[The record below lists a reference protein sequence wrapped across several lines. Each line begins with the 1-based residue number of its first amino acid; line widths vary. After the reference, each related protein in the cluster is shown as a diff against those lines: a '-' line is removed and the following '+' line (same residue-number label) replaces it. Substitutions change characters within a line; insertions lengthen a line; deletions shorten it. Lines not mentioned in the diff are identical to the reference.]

1 MDYTPA
7 MAFSAEQ
14 RMRSQ
19 QREPRG
25 LMDHLQ
31 EFASENPGTA
41 AIACFGLGM
50 VLGSTKTARVLSGL
64 TMAAGLGYL
73 AYTVAGSCMTG
84 QGEMCQQLFGA
95 GPHEHSHPLTED
107 AGDEASAE
115 SFPASDP
122 PAWTPR
128 RS

>member
-7 MAFSAEQ
+7 MAYSAERKMSNEGHQ
-14 RMRSQ
+14 
-19 QREPRG
+19 PRG
-25 LMDHLQ
+25 LMCHLN

-41 AIACFGLGM
+41 ALCCFGLGM
-50 VLGSTKTARVLSGL
+50 ALGSTRTVRVLSGL

-73 AYTVAGSCMTG
+73 AYTIAGSCMSG

-95 GPHEHSHPLTED
+95 GPHEANHPRTDDVVE
-107 AGDEASAE
+107 EASAE

-122 PAWTPR
+122 PGWTSR
-128 RS
+128 R